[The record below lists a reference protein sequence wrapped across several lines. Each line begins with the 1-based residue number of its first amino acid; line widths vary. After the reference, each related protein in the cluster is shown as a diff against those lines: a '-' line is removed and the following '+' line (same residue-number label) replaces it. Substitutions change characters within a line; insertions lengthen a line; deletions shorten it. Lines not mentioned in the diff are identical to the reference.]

1 MPFHPFCLPCC
12 LLIPS
17 RVEREKEVHFPLCF
31 PWLLLHPVRRKEAE
45 HFLRSGHR
53 LGMPRAFGQKAGAGV
68 LPSSSEGCRATSSLS
83 GTNPVVKRRFCHL
96 GEAGGEIG
104 KRPVTPCGVPDRR
117 ATEPDES
124 LKPPQLCFS
133 ITQCLSLSLS
143 LLVQF
148 LGGFLMDFINS
159 LLSLPSQS
167 EVSWY
172 YCISC
177 AVAHAVI
184 QADDCAKHVT
194 AV

>member
-1 MPFHPFCLPCC
+1 M
-12 LLIPS
+12 
-17 RVEREKEVHFPLCF
+17 
-31 PWLLLHPVRRKEAE
+31 
-45 HFLRSGHR
+45 
-53 LGMPRAFGQKAGAGV
+53 
-68 LPSSSEGCRATSSLS
+68 
-83 GTNPVVKRRFCHL
+83 
-96 GEAGGEIG
+96 G
-104 KRPVTPCGVPDRR
+104 KRPVTPCRVPDRR

-184 QADDCAKHVT
+184 QADDCAKQLSESPLLVSGT
-194 AV
+194 LDQAQRAVRMVVMALEQKYGEKQL